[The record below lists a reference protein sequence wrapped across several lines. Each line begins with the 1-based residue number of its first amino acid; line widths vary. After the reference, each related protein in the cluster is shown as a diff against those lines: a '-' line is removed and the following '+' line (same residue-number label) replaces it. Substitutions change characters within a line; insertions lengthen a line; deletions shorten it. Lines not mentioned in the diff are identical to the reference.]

1 MRLARPVGAALAL
14 ALLLVPVVALSA
26 NVSAAQAA
34 KKKKCVQI
42 GVYQDKP
49 GQKLKKLQ
57 KRVGPVGVLSTYLTG
72 GKLLKP
78 SLIELANKRKL
89 VLMVAW
95 MPDSGAD
102 GANQKKFRLG
112 RISQGTYDASLKA
125 LARQF
130 QKLKKG
136 VIFRPMPE
144 MNTQWYAW
152 SGTANKNR
160 PKKYVPAWRRVHKIM
175 REAGAG
181 KKRVKF
187 LWSPYARSIPDTG
200 ANALNVYFPGKK
212 FVDYVGAVAYNFGQ
226 TSTGLAWTEPIGLFA
241 QAYTTIQALAKKP
254 FWIAETASTQAGG
267 SKGAWI
273 GSLATLKKTM
283 PRLKGV
289 VWLDSKAGRRDFRIK
304 GKPANRAFKSLVKK
318 KGCR

>member
-125 LARQF
+125 L
-130 QKLKKG
+130 
-136 VIFRPMPE
+136 
-144 MNTQWYAW
+144 T
-152 SGTANKNR
+152 
-160 PKKYVPAWRRVHKIM
+160 
-175 REAGAG
+175 
-181 KKRVKF
+181 
-187 LWSPYARSIPDTG
+187 
-200 ANALNVYFPGKK
+200 
-212 FVDYVGAVAYNFGQ
+212 
-226 TSTGLAWTEPIGLFA
+226 
-241 QAYTTIQALAKKP
+241 
-254 FWIAETASTQAGG
+254 
-267 SKGAWI
+267 
-273 GSLATLKKTM
+273 
-283 PRLKGV
+283 
-289 VWLDSKAGRRDFRIK
+289 
-304 GKPANRAFKSLVKK
+304 
-318 KGCR
+318 